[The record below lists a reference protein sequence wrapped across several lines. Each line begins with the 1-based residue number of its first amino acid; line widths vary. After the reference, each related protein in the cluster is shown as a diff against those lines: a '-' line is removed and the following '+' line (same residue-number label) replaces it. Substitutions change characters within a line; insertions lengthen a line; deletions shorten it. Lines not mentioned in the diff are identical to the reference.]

1 MRRNVLNWCN
11 LVSISKKLMFYEF
24 GVVKRKF
31 LGTMVSLFASHA
43 DDPVRLP
50 VMANFFWPSFLLFT
64 GARCDHSIVLPLLQK
79 FTNI

>member
-43 DDPVRLP
+43 DDPGSTPGHGKLFLAKLP
-50 VMANFFWPSFLLFT
+50 FIYWS
-64 GARCDHSIVLPLLQK
+64 PL
-79 FTNI
+79 